1 MGRNKSPRT
10 NRAIKCAY
18 NECMLPN
25 DNSKFAIQFFYL
37 LVSILFL
44 FKSASSFTFFAI
56 LMYTAPI
63 LLDLVYTGMSNII
76 FRIVK
81 TVFLVFNA
89 FLIVF
94 CFLGLF
100 GFIVDRGSSFQV
112 ASTSLIIPNFYVDK
126 VELAKPLLAE
136 LIVPVSMFFGSPNK
150 RAKAA
155 IEYVVKEV
163 K

>member
-1 MGRNKSPRT
+1 MHIMNACFLMIIQ
-10 NRAIKCAY
+10 N
-18 NECMLPN
+18 LQF
-25 DNSKFAIQFFYL
+25 NSFTFL
-37 LVSILFL
+37 LVFC
-44 FKSASSFTFFAI
+44 SSLKAHQVLLFFAI

-112 ASTSLIIPNFYVDK
+112 ASTSLIIPNFYVNK

-150 RAKAA
+150 RAKDA